1 MPQIKQQN
9 ILGGNKSWQKTQIL
23 RTKVRMPITVQTVIL
38 RTAIHR
44 IVPRTA
50 ILRTAA
56 LRTAIPRTAIPRTAA
71 LRTAILRIATPRTAL
86 RIKHPTKAEATA
98 DNLDGTSCQ
107 MRKRA

>member
-56 LRTAIPRTAIPRTAA
+56 LRTAIPRTAA

-86 RIKHPTKAEATA
+86 RIKHPTKVEATA

>member
-56 LRTAIPRTAIPRTAA
+56 LRTAIPRTAA